1 MTARLAALLALT
13 ACAALPAA
21 ALAQV
26 YSWKDANGKVHY
38 GSQPPAGQTEARKLA
53 APPSPTADQDA
64 AQKAAAERQMSE
76 REKQQK
82 TQEEAKKGQEDQT
95 QARQRE
101 ENCRQARAAQ
111 AALESGQSRFGLD
124 EKGERYALDGAAR
137 NAEIARARKAVDS
150 WCKPQK

>member
-13 ACAALPAA
+13 ACIALPAA
-21 ALAQV
+21 VSAEV

-38 GSQPPAGQTEARKLA
+38 GSQPPAGQAEARKLA
-53 APPSPTADQDA
+53 APPPPTADQET

-82 TQEEAKKGQEDQT
+82 SQEAAQKGQQDQA
-95 QARQRE
+95 QARDRE
-101 ENCRQARAAQ
+101 ANCRQARANLAV
-111 AALESGQSRFGLD
+111 LESGELRFTVND
-124 EKGERYALDGAAR
+124 RGERVGMEGAAL
-137 NAEIARARKAVDS
+137 NTELARARAAVDS